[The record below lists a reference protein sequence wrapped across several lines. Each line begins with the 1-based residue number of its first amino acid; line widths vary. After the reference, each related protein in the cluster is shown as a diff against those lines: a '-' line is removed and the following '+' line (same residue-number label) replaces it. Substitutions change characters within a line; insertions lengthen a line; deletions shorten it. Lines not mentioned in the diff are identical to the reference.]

1 MNQGQSRDEIT
12 SVRKELKD
20 QIAYAQAVEAEKKQL
35 LMQIDDY
42 KSQVKEVKQEC
53 TSTLSVKERVFGQ

>member
-1 MNQGQSRDEIT
+1 MKDGQSRDEMTNI
-12 SVRKELKD
+12 RKELKD

-35 LMQIDDY
+35 LMQIDDF

>member
-1 MNQGQSRDEIT
+1 MKDGQSRDEMT

-35 LMQIDDY
+35 LM
-42 KSQVKEVKQEC
+42 
-53 TSTLSVKERVFGQ
+53 